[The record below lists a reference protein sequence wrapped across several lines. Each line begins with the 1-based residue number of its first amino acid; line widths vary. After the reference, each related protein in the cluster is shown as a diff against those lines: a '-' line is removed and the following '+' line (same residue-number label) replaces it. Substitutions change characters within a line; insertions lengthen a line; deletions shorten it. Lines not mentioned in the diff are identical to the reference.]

1 MTLMICRRRAAGVSG
16 SDRCLAI
23 RKAGSRTGS
32 ALVNKEGSNAAGA
45 LDRFFMV
52 VDPRTRGLMSF
63 SSWEAAMSCDDQLLP
78 RRGSIGTQQL
88 SIVLVFNNY
97 YSPIRHE

>member
-78 RRGSIGTQQL
+78 RGSIGTQQL
-88 SIVLVFNNY
+88 SIVLVFNN
-97 YSPIRHE
+97 SPIRHE